1 MQSEYRQRRQ
11 AVLEALGQN
20 TAVFCSAPPAV
31 MHNDVDYLFRQDSD
45 FFYLTGFNEPDA
57 VLILSGGHEA
67 HKVVM
72 FVRPKDLE
80 KETWSGYRVGVEAA
94 KEQYGADEVFSIEK
108 LDEELPK
115 YVQPSSRLYYH
126 FGRDQAFDG
135 RILALWQQFLSKMAK
150 TAAGPVAIED
160 SRQLMEQF
168 RRVKSPAEIEMIR
181 KAIAISAEAH
191 SIAREMARPGVYEY
205 EIQAAIENAFRRN
218 GAMGP
223 AYPSIVATGQNACIL
238 HYVENNQRLEEGD
251 LLLIDAGCA
260 YGYYNADITR
270 TLPVGKQI
278 STEQRALYALV
289 LRAQLA
295 AIEQV
300 KPGKPFND
308 FHDAAV
314 RELTAGFVE
323 MGLLQGDVDELI
335 EQKKHKAFYMHG
347 TGHFLGLDVHDT
359 GQLRNRDK
367 TWKPFEP
374 GNIVTVEPG
383 VYISPYYK
391 PAEGQPE
398 IEERWKGI
406 GIRIEDDVLVTET
419 GNEVLTSMV
428 PKSLEMASAQA
439 SLPKSLKIATT
450 SLASMTSD

>member
-11 AVLEALGQN
+11 SVLKALGQN
-20 TAVFCSAPPAV
+20 TAIFCSAPPAV

-45 FFYLTGFNEPDA
+45 FFYLTGFNEPEA
-57 VLILSGGHEA
+57 VLVLSGGHET

-94 KEQYGADEVFSIEK
+94 KERYGADEVFPIEK

-115 YVQPSSRLYYH
+115 YVEPALRLYYR
-126 FGRDQAFDG
+126 FGREQTFDD
-135 RILALWQQFLSKMAK
+135 RVLALWQQFLARMAK
-150 TAAGPVAIED
+150 QASGPVSIED

-181 KAIAISAEAH
+181 RAIAISAEAH
-191 SIAREMARPGVYEY
+191 NIAREMARPGMYEY
-205 EIQAAIENAFRRN
+205 EIQAAIENVFRRN

-223 AYPSIVATGQNACIL
+223 AYPSIVATGANACIL

-260 YGYYNADITR
+260 YDYYNADITR
-270 TLPVGKQI
+270 TLPVGKAV
-278 STEQRALYALV
+278 SEERRLLYDLV
-289 LRAQLA
+289 LNAQLA

-300 KPGKPFND
+300 KPGNPFNA

-314 RELTAGFVE
+314 RVLTEGFVAL
-323 MGLLQGDVDELI
+323 GLLKGDVDQLI
-335 EQKKHKAFYMHG
+335 EEKKHRAFYMHG

-383 VYISPYYK
+383 VYISPHYE

-398 IEERWKGI
+398 IEDRWKGI

-419 GNEVLTSMV
+419 GHEVLTAMV
-428 PKSLEMASAQA
+428 PKALDMEAAEEKAFVM
-439 SLPKSLKIATT
+439 
-450 SLASMTSD
+450 SDC